1 MIGKV
6 DLIRCHIASGDGES
20 VATAYLFDSDYADD
34 EAVALEYEALSE
46 LYGYA
51 KSDFVKQVFFMAE
64 SKCFDAI
71 TFYENDCQ
79 RTVYF
84 DITQHFGQ

>member
-1 MIGKV
+1 MIGKE

-20 VATAYLFDSDYADD
+20 VATAYLFDSDYTED

-51 KSDFVKQVFFMAE
+51 GSNFVKPE
-64 SKCFDAI
+64 I
-71 TFYENDCQ
+71 FYGE
-79 RTVYF
+79 
-84 DITQHFGQ
+84 G

>member
-1 MIGKV
+1 MIGKE

-20 VATAYLFDSDYADD
+20 VATAYLFDSDNADD

-46 LYGYA
+46 LYGYV

-84 DITQHFGQ
+84 DITQHFGK

>member
-34 EAVALEYEALSE
+34 EAVALEYEAFSE

-51 KSDFVKQVFFMAE
+51 ESDFVKQVFFMAE

-84 DITQHFGQ
+84 DITQHFGK

>member
-1 MIGKV
+1 MIGKE

-20 VATAYLFDSDYADD
+20 VETAYLFDSDYADD
-34 EAVALEYEALSE
+34 ETVALEYEALSE

-84 DITQHFGQ
+84 DITQHFGK

>member
-34 EAVALEYEALSE
+34 EAVALGYEALSE

-84 DITQHFGQ
+84 DITQHFGK

>member
-20 VATAYLFDSDYADD
+20 IATAYLFDSDYADD

-84 DITQHFGQ
+84 DITQHFGK

>member
-1 MIGKV
+1 MIGKE

-34 EAVALEYEALSE
+34 EAVALEYEALPE

-84 DITQHFGQ
+84 DITQHFGK

>member
-1 MIGKV
+1 MIGKE

-34 EAVALEYEALSE
+34 EAVVLEYEALSE

-84 DITQHFGQ
+84 DITQHFGK

>member
-6 DLIRCHIASGDGES
+6 DLSRCHIASGDGES

-84 DITQHFGQ
+84 DITQHFGK

>member
-1 MIGKV
+1 MIGKE
-6 DLIRCHIASGDGES
+6 DLIRCHIASGDGEA

-51 KSDFVKQVFFMAE
+51 KSNFVKQVFFMAE

-84 DITQHFGQ
+84 DITQHFGK

>member
-1 MIGKV
+1 MIGKE
-6 DLIRCHIASGDGES
+6 DLIRCHIVSGDGES

-71 TFYENDCQ
+71 TFYESDCQ

-84 DITQHFGQ
+84 DITQHFGK

>member
-1 MIGKV
+1 MIGKE

-51 KSDFVKQVFFMAE
+51 KSDFVKQVLFMAE

-84 DITQHFGQ
+84 DITQHFGK

>member
-1 MIGKV
+1 MIGKE

-34 EAVALEYEALSE
+34 ETVALEYEALSE

-84 DITQHFGQ
+84 DITQHFGK

>member
-84 DITQHFGQ
+84 DITQHFGK

>member
-79 RTVYF
+79 RTIYF
-84 DITQHFGQ
+84 DITQHFGK

>member
-34 EAVALEYEALSE
+34 ETVALEYEALSE

-84 DITQHFGQ
+84 DITQHFGK

>member
-1 MIGKV
+1 MIGKE

-20 VATAYLFDSDYADD
+20 VATAYLFDSDYTED

-51 KSDFVKQVFFMAE
+51 GSDFVKQEFLME
-64 SKCFDAI
+64 KGKCFDAI

-79 RTVYF
+79 RTIYF
-84 DITQHFGQ
+84 DITQHFGK

>member
-1 MIGKV
+1 MIGRV

-84 DITQHFGQ
+84 DITQHFGK

>member
-20 VATAYLFDSDYADD
+20 VATAYVFDSDYADD

-84 DITQHFGQ
+84 DITQHFGK

>member
-1 MIGKV
+1 MIGKE

-34 EAVALEYEALSE
+34 EAVTLEYEALSE

-51 KSDFVKQVFFMAE
+51 KSDFVKQVFFMSE

-84 DITQHFGQ
+84 DITQHFGK

>member
-1 MIGKV
+1 MIGKE

-34 EAVALEYEALSE
+34 EAVALEHEALSE

-51 KSDFVKQVFFMAE
+51 KSDFVKQVLLMAE

-84 DITQHFGQ
+84 DITQHFGK

>member
-1 MIGKV
+1 MIGKE

-51 KSDFVKQVFFMAE
+51 KIDFVKQVFFMAE

-84 DITQHFGQ
+84 DITQHFGK

>member
-1 MIGKV
+1 MIGKE

-20 VATAYLFDSDYADD
+20 VATAFLFDSDYADD

-84 DITQHFGQ
+84 DITQHFGK

>member
-1 MIGKV
+1 MIGKE

-20 VATAYLFDSDYADD
+20 VATAYLFDADYADD

-84 DITQHFGQ
+84 DITQHFGK